1 MSSSIEPS
9 EIVDGVPVLKPSYE
23 QFRDFQKFIQIINK
37 LGNESGI
44 VKVVPPREWV
54 QLLETS
60 LSLMGSLQSVKFG
73 DFVRQRVSS
82 CVDGVYLLE
91 EEKVYTSLSTSL
103 ENTVVSRSGKE
114 EEEEEGQSVYYSINQ
129 WKNLANSLPVVR
141 NDNSDEAVR
150 NSERRKL
157 NFLEQDYWENLS
169 KKGNNSRST
178 GLCGIDTT
186 TSLFPASLRS
196 WNISRLPTNISDY
209 LNTTNPNNNSSKLVA
224 GLWTSTIPCTTQQP
238 NDPCSISY
246 IHLGAPKQWYV
257 VPKVDSTLFDKF
269 IRPRLLTTTASPLLE
284 TQQFVVSP
292 ATLEANGIRVNKI
305 TQFPNEF
312 ILTFPCACYE
322 AFDYGYNIAE
332 TAHFSSSV
340 DDWTPR
346 LPQGTTSV
354 GEIIPDI
361 NKSWDRDS
369 NSTYTPLPSLPNL
382 FSNQNVS
389 LRSTSP
395 AFGQSSTLLG
405 VGSGSGSGGGTN
417 TNLNVYPATDSTHN
431 MGQPQQQDFQQLS
444 RVSSPL
450 LSKMMDLS
458 NIIEPTLDNSNLKFQ
473 TRRRYG
479 SPKSLRLDDNPLD
492 TTLRRPLSR
501 SGTGPMVLP
510 QKFGTT
516 TTTTTTTTGVAP
528 NSSSIGAAS
537 TTATVGSATNN
548 NNNNNSNNTAGNFGS
563 AANSASQTPTLVPL
577 ALRTCTVPSAALF
590 DYNDDNLLALSL
602 TSMANSSHSSPRPWK
617 PTLNSPIDNT
627 LNSIDSNRSYSAS
640 NVSRANSNTG
650 SNLPYRF
657 TGTLDRRIGQIN
669 LNNSN
674 NNNNNN
680 IGVSNVNRP
689 SSPLMH
695 VQSSDSNSNPAYILP
710 FLKRVKSS
718 NVVTLNVSR
727 ETSRSP
733 VPMAST
739 DTNQVPSAV
748 TSGMSTAPQ
757 TTGMNQYSYMSKFPQ
772 PEESKPLQG
781 RGQSQSQLQ
790 QPSIPELGYN
800 NSFDL
805 GPLPINK
812 KPRLQ
817 TRVLSSPSALSVLAM
832 TSSPLINEAELGPM
846 PTSADMRS
854 LTNPFP
860 LVGLKGVPTA
870 PSQQQTGPHFHSP
883 PSEMATLALRNS
895 QLGQQKQEQGQEQ
908 RLHNRETLGETL
920 DGEGQGKNRDPGVT
934 NRSGRVYI
942 CQECKRHF
950 SSGHHLTRHRKSVHS
965 EEKPFSCPKCGK
977 KFKRRDHVLQHL
989 NKKIPCITGADN
1001 APVVPRLHTHAQT
1014 SGTTSP
1020 SSAPSPSPSAAAT
1033 TTATG
1038 GSKGLFLMHLN
1049 SGKEGYT
1056 RS

>member
-9 EIVDGVPVLKPSYE
+9 EILDGVPVLKPSYE
-23 QFRDFQKFIQIINK
+23 QFKDFQKFIQLISK

-44 VKVVPPREWV
+44 VKVVPPKEWIR
-54 QLLETS
+54 QS
-60 LSLMGSLQSVKFG
+60 LYSVGSLQSVKFG
-73 DFVRQRVSS
+73 GFVRQRVTG

-91 EEKVYTSLSTSL
+91 EDE
-103 ENTVVSRSGKE
+103 EKE
-114 EEEEEGQSVYYSINQ
+114 EKEDQSVYRNIIQ
-129 WKNLANSLPVVR
+129 WKNLANS
-141 NDNSDEAVR
+141 NSSSNYSGEDTAAAAGVR
-150 NSERRKL
+150 NSEVQRL
-157 NFLEQDYWENLS
+157 GFLEQDYWGNLS
-169 KKGNNSRST
+169 KEGNSSSSIM
-178 GLCGIDTT
+178 GVYGIDTT

-209 LNTTNPNNNSSKLVA
+209 LNTNSNNSSKLVA
-224 GLWTSTIPCTTQQP
+224 GLWMSTIPCTTQQP

-246 IHLGAPKQWYV
+246 IHLGAPKQWYA
-257 VPKVDSTLFDKF
+257 VPRIDSTLFDKF
-269 IRPRLLTTTASPLLE
+269 TRPRLLTTKTSTSTSALLE
-284 TQQFVVSP
+284 TQKFVVSP
-292 ATLEANGIRVNKI
+292 ATLEANGIRVNKVI
-305 TQFPNEF
+305 QFPNEF

-346 LPQGTTSV
+346 LPQGTSV

-361 NKSWDRDS
+361 NKSWDRES

-382 FSNQNVS
+382 FNNQNVS

-395 AFGQSSTLLG
+395 AFGQSSTPLG
-405 VGSGSGSGGGTN
+405 GGGTVGLN
-417 TNLNVYPATDSTHN
+417 PTNPTSLNIYPTTDNTHN
-431 MGQPQQQDFQQLS
+431 MGQPQQDFQQLS

-479 SPKSLRLDDNPLD
+479 SPKPLRLDDNPLD
-492 TTLRRPLSR
+492 NTLRRPLSR
-501 SGTGPMVLP
+501 SGMGPMVLP
-510 QKFGTT
+510 QKFGPT
-516 TTTTTTTTGVAP
+516 
-528 NSSSIGAAS
+528 NSSVGAAS
-537 TTATVGSATNN
+537 TTTTVGSANNNNNN
-548 NNNNNSNNTAGNFGS
+548 NNNNNSNTTAAVNGNFGS

-577 ALRTCTVPSAALF
+577 ALRTCNVPSAALF

-617 PTLNSPIDNT
+617 PTLNSPIDNNT

-640 NVSRANSNTG
+640 NVSRTNSNTG

-657 TGTLDRRIGQIN
+657 TGPLDRRIGQGS
-669 LNNSN
+669 LNNTNTINGSGSVGAN
-674 NNNNNN
+674 
-680 IGVSNVNRP
+680 GVNRP

-695 VQSSDSNSNPAYILP
+695 IRSSDTNSNPVYTLP
-710 FLKRVKSS
+710 FLKKVKSS

-739 DTNQVPSAV
+739 DPNQVPSAV
-748 TSGMSTAPQ
+748 TSGMSTAP
-757 TTGMNQYSYMSKFPQ
+757 TTGGVNQYSYISKFPQ
-772 PEESKPLQG
+772 PDENKPL
-781 RGQSQSQLQ
+781 QSQSQMQ
-790 QPSIPELGYN
+790 QPSISEIGY
-800 NSFDL
+800 SSPFDL
-805 GPLPINK
+805 GPLPVNK
-812 KPRLQ
+812 KPKLQ
-817 TRVLSSPSALSVLAM
+817 TRVVSSPSALSVLAM
-832 TSSPLINEAELGPM
+832 TSSPLINEAELGPI
-846 PTSADMRS
+846 PTSTDMRS

-860 LVGLKGVPTA
+860 LVGLKGVSAA
-870 PSQQQTGPHFHSP
+870 PSQQQTGPHLHSP

-895 QLGQQKQEQGQEQ
+895 QLGQQQQQKQPQ
-908 RLHNRETLGETL
+908 LHNRESLRETL
-920 DGEGQGKNRDPGVT
+920 DEEGQGKDRDPGVT
-934 NRSGRVYI
+934 SRTGRVYI

-989 NKKIPCITGADN
+989 NKKIPCITGADS
-1001 APVVPRLHTHAQT
+1001 APVVPRLHTHTQT
-1014 SGTTSP
+1014 SSATSP
-1020 SSAPSPSPSAAAT
+1020 SSAPSHSPPSPATAAAAT
-1033 TTATG
+1033 ATATSG
-1038 GSKGLFLMHLN
+1038 GKGLFLMHLN